1 MSDSNSN
8 EFENQSFFND
18 SFNEENFLLIGLYDN
33 FNDDYNDNCRLGGK
47 NELNLEEHS
56 FDYFH
61 PLLDGFNFNEK
72 IEKDQQNSEENTSK
86 TTEEKTENKNQKE
99 EFKTEKTEYIIKT
112 GSIFSI
118 NKEPKI
124 KVEENEI
131 QNKNLLGKK
140 RYDENHTKNAFDNI
154 VRKIKSKLFGAII
167 IILNK
172 SLEEKKNIEE
182 KKIKKKENQK
192 EKKGEIKNECF
203 LKPEQ
208 PIILQTNVKENLELL
223 DMKLREIFSKNVSQ
237 KVKNFS
243 KEHQL
248 NYNKNFIEKIKDD
261 PRKQKT
267 NEILDMTFFQCM
279 EHFRGTKKYE
289 ALDGLEIEYEN
300 VIKDMNDD
308 IEYKNNFIEHLRKFE
323 ILFRNKKPRK
333 SKKKKINK
341 DEDFYY

>member
-1 MSDSNSN
+1 MFEFPNVEN
-8 EFENQSFFND
+8 PNFENDYFNID
-18 SFNEENFLLIGLYDN
+18 KYGNFDFYTNNYDNIRLNFDGEPFENFLPYDL
-33 FNDDYNDNCRLGGK
+33 DYN
-47 NELNLEEHS
+47 
-56 FDYFH
+56 
-61 PLLDGFNFNEK
+61 EK
-72 IEKDQQNSEENTSK
+72 KDQQNSQENTSK
-86 TTEEKTENKNQKE
+86 TTEENTENKNQKE
-99 EFKTEKTEYIIKT
+99 EFKTEKTEYILKT

-131 QNKNLLGKK
+131 KNKNLLGKK
-140 RYDENHTKNAFDNI
+140 RLDENHTKNAFDNI

-172 SLEEKKNIEE
+172 SLEEKKNLEE

-208 PIILQTNVKENLELL
+208 SIILQTNVKENLELL

-289 ALDGLEIEYEN
+289 ALDGLENEYEN

-308 IEYKNNFIEHLRKFE
+308 IDYKNNFIENLRKFE

-333 SKKKKINK
+333 SKKKSN
-341 DEDFYY
+341 

>member
-1 MSDSNSN
+1 MFGFPNVENLD
-8 EFENQSFFND
+8 FENDYFNIDKYGNFDFYTNNYRLNFDDESF
-18 SFNEENFLLIGLYDN
+18 EKFLPYDL
-33 FNDDYNDNCRLGGK
+33 DYN
-47 NELNLEEHS
+47 
-56 FDYFH
+56 
-61 PLLDGFNFNEK
+61 EK
-72 IEKDQQNSEENTSK
+72 KDQQNSQENTSK
-86 TTEEKTENKNQKE
+86 TTDENTENKNQKE
-99 EFKTEKTEYIIKT
+99 EFKTEKTEYILKT

-131 QNKNLLGKK
+131 KNKNLLGKK
-140 RYDENHTKNAFDNI
+140 RLDENHTKNAFDNI

-172 SLEEKKNIEE
+172 SLEEKKNLEE

-333 SKKKKINK
+333 SKKKSN
-341 DEDFYY
+341 